1 MPPPT
6 TTARRPKRLLMI
18 RSTNFGTG
26 RSSCAN
32 CSRVSVAEKIAT
44 TVMCGPH
51 GVTDFRI
58 GLTVPSEPLAQAFI
72 DHEAARDLELAQGA
86 RHEARL
92 PGGDVRYETDEFHPP
107 PPAAPAPDR
116 CRPHQSAEP
125 RPLS

>member
-72 DHEAARDLELAQGA
+72 DHEAARDLELAQCAG
-86 RHEARL
+86 HESLRR
-92 PGGDVRYETDEFHPP
+92 GDEVTHRTQFQIS
-107 PPAAPAPDR
+107 APF
-116 CRPHQSAEP
+116 
-125 RPLS
+125 LF

>member
-32 CSRVSVAEKIAT
+32 CSRVSVAEKIAL

-72 DHEAARDLELAQGA
+72 DHEDACELELAHGSGPEEL
-86 RHEARL
+86 R
-92 PGGDVRYETDEFHPP
+92 
-107 PPAAPAPDR
+107 R
-116 CRPHQSAEP
+116 CGVLN
-125 RPLS
+125 PLWRREYPQHIRCTVG